1 MFIGNQDSPIQHP
14 SKLNEILERLVDTLL
29 RIIAVFGFLPAII
42 GTINSFQTESEAL
55 WPIWLYWGGYSIV
68 ISLNFWRMAPYAI
81 KSWAIIILLFI
92 RGSTDFLSQGLNGSS
107 QVILAS
113 ACILAG
119 MLLGIRAGRAAILI
133 TISIM
138 LGFAFAY
145 TSGILID
152 PNDIR
157 SSFLGDWLVG
167 SVIVLLLTA
176 LITSALNLLIPQL
189 GEALEQSSELT
200 NELHDNQ
207 INLEK
212 QVQERTKDLEKRNK
226 QLDLTAKV
234 TRELSIFQDINQL
247 LRDSV
252 NLISTNFNFYH
263 TGIFLLDEPRRYA
276 VLTAASSEG
285 GRRMLSQGHQLQV
298 GEEGIVGFVAES
310 GIPRISL
317 DVGEDSVFFN
327 NPDLPTTRSE
337 MALPLQVRGQIIGVL
352 DVQSDEPAAFDQ
364 EDVTTLQTLADQTAL
379 AINNTRLHI
388 DLQNTLTA
396 TQRAYGKISIQAWQ
410 NYFASQQEIGN
421 RYDPDGILSSP
432 GSVINTSLENDD
444 GDSTKGKSDDHPT
457 LSVPIKNREQTIG
470 NIKAYKHP
478 DDGEWTQEE
487 ISIMVTIA
495 EQLGVALESARS
507 FQETQLTAIREQTTR
522 EATSRLRE
530 TLDIETIIKTA
541 TEEIRKA
548 LDLPEVTIRLGKPS
562 SDPSPRSS

>member
-263 TGIFLLDEPRRYA
+263 TGIFLLDESRRYA

-285 GRRMLSQGHQLQV
+285 GKRMLSQGHQLQV

-364 EDVTTLQTLADQTAL
+364 EDITTLQTLADQTAL